1 MSRQLPAKPNL
12 EHLKKQAKELLDDFK
27 LGKTGAIERFHSLA
41 SQSSSAPKLADAQHV
56 IARDYG
62 FAGWP
67 KLKEHVDALVSTLT
81 PAELLAAAVRARDAA
96 RARDIL
102 EEHPELRARID
113 DPLPGDAFG
122 QHALFAAVQRGDQT
136 TIDVLLRA
144 GANIQERTEWW
155 AGGFGVL
162 DDCDPS
168 MVEFLR
174 ERGAVLDAHSAAR
187 LGMMAKLREL
197 VSVDPD
203 VVHARGG
210 DGQTP
215 LHFASTVEMAEFL
228 LANGAA
234 IDAKDVDHESTPA
247 QYMLRVAQARHY
259 PRDRQPVAR
268 YLVTRGCRTDILMAA
283 ALGDLEMVRWHLA
296 SDPASIRMRV
306 SDEYFP
312 KQNPRS
318 GGTIYIYLF
327 GRYRTAHQIAR
338 DFGHEELFQFLM
350 QHSPQ
355 DVKLAQ
361 ACELGDEELF
371 RGLLASRPNLI
382 QTLSDGDWRRLTD
395 AAQNNN
401 TAAVRL
407 MLAAGWPV
415 DTRGEYDMTP
425 LQWAS
430 WHGNA
435 EMVREI
441 LRHRPRIELKD
452 NHHGITAMGSAL
464 HGSMNG
470 WHRDTGDYVATV
482 EALLTSGARAPEVTE
497 DLEASDSVRDLL
509 RRHAEAL

>member
-1 MSRQLPAKPNL
+1 
-12 EHLKKQAKELLDDFK
+12 
-27 LGKTGAIERFHSLA
+27 
-41 SQSSSAPKLADAQHV
+41 
-56 IARDYG
+56 
-62 FAGWP
+62 
-67 KLKEHVDALVSTLT
+67 
-81 PAELLAAAVRARDAA
+81 
-96 RARDIL
+96 
-102 EEHPELRARID
+102 
-113 DPLPGDAFG
+113 
-122 QHALFAAVQRGDQT
+122 
-136 TIDVLLRA
+136 
-144 GANIQERTEWW
+144 
-155 AGGFGVL
+155 
-162 DDCDPS
+162 
-168 MVEFLR
+168 
-174 ERGAVLDAHSAAR
+174 
-187 LGMMAKLREL
+187 
-197 VSVDPD
+197 
-203 VVHARGG
+203 
-210 DGQTP
+210 
-215 LHFASTVEMAEFL
+215 
-228 LANGAA
+228 
-234 IDAKDVDHESTPA
+234 
-247 QYMLRVAQARHY
+247 
-259 PRDRQPVAR
+259 
-268 YLVTRGCRTDILMAA
+268 
-283 ALGDLEMVRWHLA
+283 MVRWHLA

-355 DVKLAQ
+355 DLKLAQ

-371 RGLLASRPNLI
+371 RGLLASRPKLI

-441 LRHRPRIELKD
+441 LRYRPRIELKD

-482 EALLTSGARAPEVTE
+482 EALLTSGARAPELTE